1 MRDKF
6 TQTPPLAISEL
17 MLDVENPRTGVLASQ
32 SEAIHMMLT
41 GNAGKKIVLLAEDI
55 ARRGLGV
62 NPIVVLKN
70 DDGRYVV
77 KDGNRRTAA
86 LKLLGNPNL
95 ASDPLYKN
103 KFISIKREAPNGN
116 IPSTVVCLEAPDL
129 QSALDHMELDHNG
142 EQEGIG
148 HVDWGTYEKGNFA
161 ELTGGKPSER
171 LARAIRKL
179 LEDEGFLDV
188 RQAPLTNLSRLFSPA
203 ATQSRIGFS
212 WDPQKG
218 SISFVEP
225 RDKVISILK
234 AIVADFASGS
244 KNVND
249 IYHEEDRQKYLDEFF
264 VRWETLQSTQEVNT
278 TTISQ
283 AISPSSQQHS
293 TTTPDLS
300 PVHGPAKPPRS
311 RKRLI
316 QRGKSLPIPTSETKM
331 CSILYELEKTVAVP
345 EAPVAC
351 AVLVRCLFERTIEY
365 YIERNHIAV
374 PNDQKSQSL
383 NGKIRIVINHLQ
395 SRKVLNSKEAKERE
409 RLVKN
414 EEFISAKTLHSWV
427 HSPTAT
433 PSSDAVCTWWDDNYV
448 FLRKCW
454 EN

>member
-1 MRDKF
+1 MRERF

-32 SEAIHMMLT
+32 SEAIRMMLT
-41 GNAGKKIVLLAEDI
+41 GSEGKKIVSLAEDI
-55 ARRGLGV
+55 AMRGLGV

-70 DDGRYVV
+70 DEGRYVV
-77 KDGNRRTAA
+77 KDGNRRIAA

-95 ASDPLYKN
+95 APDSLYKT
-103 KFISIKREAPNGN
+103 KFTSIKNEAPNEN
-116 IPSTVVCLEAPDL
+116 IPSAVVCLEAPDL
-129 QSALDHMELDHNG
+129 QSAHDHMELDHNG
-142 EQEGIG
+142 EQGGIG

-161 ELTGGKPSER
+161 ELIGGKSSER

-179 LEDEGFLDV
+179 LENEGVLDV

-203 ATQSRIGFS
+203 ATQSRVGFS

-218 SISFVEP
+218 SIIFVEP
-225 RDKVISILK
+225 RDKVLSILK
-234 AIVADFASGS
+234 GIVSDFADGS

-249 IYHEEDRQKYLDEFF
+249 IYHEEDRQKYLDDFF
-264 VRWETLQSTQEVNT
+264 ARWENLQLTSNPSEA
-278 TTISQ
+278 S
-283 AISPSSQQHS
+283 ISPDVRPSSPDP
-293 TTTPDLS
+293 TPTTPDLP
-300 PVHGPAKPPRS
+300 PVHGPAKPPRK

-316 QRGKSLPIPTSETKM
+316 ERGKSLPIPSSETKM
-331 CSILYELEKTVAVP
+331 RSILYELEKTIDVR

-351 AVLVRCLFERTIEY
+351 AVLIRCLLERTIEL
-365 YIERNHIAV
+365 YIERNGITIT
-374 PNDQKSQSL
+374 NDKKSQFL
-383 NGKIRIVINHLQ
+383 NKKIESVINHLL
-395 SRKVLNSKEAKERE
+395 SRRVLNSKEATERA
-409 RLVKN
+409 RLANN

-427 HSPTAT
+427 HSSTAI